1 MRSLAARISAGSS
14 LPPVRSSKA
23 LATLMIRL
31 AIGTSS
37 PSSRT
42 WRYGVVC
49 AST

>member
-1 MRSLAARISAGSS
+1 
-14 LPPVRSSKA
+14 

-31 AIGTSS
+31 ATGTSS

-42 WRYGVVC
+42 SRYGVVY